1 MSDIAPRSPAT
12 GLGHG
17 TARQILE
24 QRRGH
29 AYDPAAVDVGV
40 DGWCDLGEGSGR
52 RCWTWSARMLG
63 RCSGLDR
70 VALVAGQHHERRDGS
85 GYPFGLAG
93 DPGKHP
99 MREP

>member
-29 AYDPAAVDVGV
+29 AYDAAAVDVGV
-40 DGWCDLGEGSGR
+40 DGWCDLGEGLWQAVLDVEREG
-52 RCWTWSARMLG
+52 ARPL
-63 RCSGLDR
+63 
-70 VALVAGQHHERRDGS
+70 
-85 GYPFGLAG
+85 
-93 DPGKHP
+93 
-99 MREP
+99 